1 MSSGAQPFVSG
12 DTSWSAKHDTNTSAA
27 FGNRTIITKA
37 QSQLS
42 KVNDRQPK
50 EGCNR
55 GVACSLLKLQVTQPI
70 TTFLTSTSVKD

>member
-1 MSSGAQPFVSG
+1 MSSGAQPFVCG

-42 KVNDRQPK
+42 KVNDRQP
-50 EGCNR
+50 
-55 GVACSLLKLQVTQPI
+55 Q
-70 TTFLTSTSVKD
+70 